1 MSLEA
6 KVCPPLW
13 WAAAAPSGQVLPWS
27 VVLVAAD
34 ILLNKLRQ
42 QLIGLMA
49 TLWWLK
55 EGGLPWGWGAAPV
68 SIARY
73 HSKPGLPQRPPRA
86 VWPLKDILS

>member
-55 EGGLPWGWGAAPV
+55 KG
-68 SIARY
+68 
-73 HSKPGLPQRPPRA
+73 
-86 VWPLKDILS
+86 